1 MPMAIREIQISSKF
15 ERQYK
20 KLPERIKQVAKE
32 KESIFRKNPFD
43 SRLDTHKL
51 HGKEKE
57 AWAFSITK
65 SYRIKFIFLRKGS
78 VLFLEVG
85 THNIYL

>member
-1 MPMAIREIQISSKF
+1 MEVREIRVTGKF

-20 KLPERIKQVAKE
+20 KLPEAVKRAAQDKE
-32 KESIFRKNPFD
+32 VIFRNNPFD
-43 SRLDTHKL
+43 VRLGTHKL

-57 AWAFSITK
+57 VWAFSVTH
-65 SYRIKFIFLRKGS
+65 SYRIKFIFLTKDG

-85 THNIYL
+85 THDIYQ

>member
-1 MPMAIREIQISSKF
+1 MGIREIRVTSKF

-20 KLPERIKQVAKE
+20 KLAKSTKQLALER
-32 KESIFRKNPFD
+32 ESIFRRDPFD
-43 SRLDTHKL
+43 PHLNTHKL

-57 AWAFSITK
+57 AWAFSINK
-65 SYRIKFIFLRKGS
+65 SYRIKFIFLREGA

-85 THNIYL
+85 AHDIYQ